1 MKINALLIFSMIWSI
16 SLFSRENPFEPT
28 DHFLEQKEMIVEANK
43 QAQNT
48 ENEEKKAKKKL
59 EESAKALIEEKKQ
72 EKSLPTITTQV
83 KKIQTTVNNTK
94 EKELVEPKKV
104 TLSKTQQS
112 FNILPFIKIDITN
125 DILTIQVDTKYKFLN
140 QKVLRPAKKLLFDFE
155 GNVSFYTV
163 RKDILS
169 KKFISLIVGTH
180 MKENYFRIVIDLPS
194 KTTNYIENID
204 SKKGI
209 ITISTK

>member
-1 MKINALLIFSMIWSI
+1 MKINALLIFSMILSI

-28 DHFLEQKEMIVEANK
+28 DHFLEQKEMIIEANK

-48 ENEEKKAKKKL
+48 ENEEKKAKKEL
-59 EESAKALIEEKKQ
+59 EENAEALIEKKKKEKP
-72 EKSLPTITTQV
+72 LPTIATQV
-83 KKIQTTVNNTK
+83 KKVQTTVNNTK
-94 EKELVEPKKV
+94 EKKLVEPKKV
-104 TLSKTQQS
+104 NLSEAQQS
-112 FNILPFIKIDITN
+112 FNILPFIKIDIIN

-163 RKDILS
+163 RKDIIS
-169 KKFISLIVGTH
+169 KKFISLTVGTH

-194 KTTNYIENID
+194 ETTNYIENID

-209 ITISTK
+209 ITLSTK